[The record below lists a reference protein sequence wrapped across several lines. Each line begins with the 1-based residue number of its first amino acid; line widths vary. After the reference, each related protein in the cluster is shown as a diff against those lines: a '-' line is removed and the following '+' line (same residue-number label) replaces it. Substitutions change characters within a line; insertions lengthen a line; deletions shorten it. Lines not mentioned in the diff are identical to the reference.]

1 MSERDNRVKAFEK
14 LMRGGLSSTDVFC
27 LKNQLMAMGFFTAPA
42 STKYHGNYEGGL
54 FDHISGAGVDKYH
67 YEINF
72 LPQYGFT
79 ITHND

>member
-42 STKYHGNYEGGL
+42 STKYHGNYEGR
-54 FDHISGAGVDKYH
+54 AV
-67 YEINF
+67 
-72 LPQYGFT
+72 
-79 ITHND
+79 